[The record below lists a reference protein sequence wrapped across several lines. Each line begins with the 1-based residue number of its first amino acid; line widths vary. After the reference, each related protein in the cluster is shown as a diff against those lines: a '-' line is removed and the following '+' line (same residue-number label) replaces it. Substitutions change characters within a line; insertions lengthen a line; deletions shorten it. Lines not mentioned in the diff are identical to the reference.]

1 MVFHGLCLRG
11 NQGNSGRIV
20 FWLRSFLT
28 LPCLSLAGE
37 GVATGS
43 GGAML
48 HRFRDARLADRIG
61 TDEDSRTLAVK
72 ANTERNGRNLA
83 RGC

>member
-1 MVFHGLCLRG
+1 
-11 NQGNSGRIV
+11 
-20 FWLRSFLT
+20 
-28 LPCLSLAGE
+28 
-37 GVATGS
+37 
-43 GGAML
+43 ML